1 MRRLAA
7 IVALTAL
14 AGSAVR
20 AHHSY
25 GDVLRDQ
32 TVTLTGNVK
41 SVLFANPHVMV
52 TIDADDTRR
61 YTVEW
66 MAAGQLERSGVSR
79 SELKPGDRIVVIAH
93 GRVVAAGSPDELRA
107 STGCTNLEDAFV
119 KAIGT
124 EEGLFA

>member
-1 MRRLAA
+1 VRRLAA

-14 AGSAVR
+14 AGGAVR

-52 TIDADDTRR
+52 TIEADDTRR

-79 SELKPGDRIVVIAH
+79 SELKPGDRIVVI
-93 GRVVAAGSPDELRA
+93 GSPARDP
-107 STGCTNLEDAFV
+107 
-119 KAIGT
+119 
-124 EEGLFA
+124 EERRVTLIKEISRVGDGWSWKRGW